1 MKLTILAEA
10 LSVCRLSPSRPLPQP
25 PAQGLWSL
33 TRTADE
39 ISVICSVGHE
49 PEDSRVESPCR
60 ALCVAG
66 PLEFDQVGIMAELSG
81 VLAQAGIPLLAL
93 GTFDTDYL
101 LVSSDR
107 LSRAAEALRAAGH
120 EVT

>member
-10 LSVCRLSPSRPLPQP
+10 LSVCRLSRGQPLPEP

-39 ISVICSVGHE
+39 LSLICPVGQE
-49 PEDSRVESPCR
+49 PEDARVESPWR
-60 ALCVAG
+60 AMCVAG
-66 PLEFDQVGIMAELSG
+66 PLDFGQIGILAELSG
-81 VLAQAGIPLLAL
+81 VLARAGIPLLAL

-101 LVSSDR
+101 LVSSD
-107 LSRAAEALRAAGH
+107 LLNPAVEALREAGH

>member
-10 LSVCRLSPSRPLPQP
+10 LSVCRLSRGQPLPAP

-39 ISVICSVGHE
+39 RSLICPVGHE
-49 PEDSRVESPCR
+49 PDDSRVESPWR
-60 ALCVAG
+60 AMCVAG
-66 PLEFDQVGIMAELSG
+66 PLDFGQVGILAELSG
-81 VLAQAGIPLLAL
+81 VLARAGIPLLAL

-101 LVSSDR
+101 LVNSDR
-107 LSRAAEALRAAGH
+107 LEPAVEALRAAGH
-120 EVT
+120 EVA